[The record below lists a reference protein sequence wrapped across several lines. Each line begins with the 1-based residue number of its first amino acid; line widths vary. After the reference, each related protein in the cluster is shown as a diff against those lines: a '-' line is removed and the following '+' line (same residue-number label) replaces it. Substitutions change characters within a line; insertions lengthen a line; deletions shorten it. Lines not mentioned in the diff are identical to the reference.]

1 MLKASA
7 PRAYRSLK
15 SAPRTYGC
23 LIAGC
28 CIDEKGPLRVRI
40 VPPIAVV
47 AEFLGIISECGRN
60 SAPKAPAAA
69 FPESIRPLRWAG
81 AIEVALLP
89 TLVVGEGRRRS
100 AAGPAA
106 ELVSCS
112 AYVSFLQSLLWLNF
126 LELLMSAGEI
136 QPQRRPLPLFRN
148 RFVRSAGLVQSRWP
162 SSPPWWWGRGEG
174 VAQQGLLLNLLV
186 APRTYRSSNRCCG

>member
-1 MLKASA
+1 
-7 PRAYRSLK
+7 
-15 SAPRTYGC
+15 
-23 LIAGC
+23 
-28 CIDEKGPLRVRI
+28 
-40 VPPIAVV
+40 
-47 AEFLGIISECGRN
+47 
-60 SAPKAPAAA
+60 
-69 FPESIRPLRWAG
+69 
-81 AIEVALLP
+81 
-89 TLVVGEGRRRS
+89 
-100 AAGPAA
+100 
-106 ELVSCS
+106 VSCS